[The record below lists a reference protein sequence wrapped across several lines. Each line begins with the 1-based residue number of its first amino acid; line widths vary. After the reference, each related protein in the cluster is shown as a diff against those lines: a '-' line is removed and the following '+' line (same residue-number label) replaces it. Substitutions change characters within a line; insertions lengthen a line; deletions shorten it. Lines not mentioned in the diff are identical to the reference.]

1 MAAKKFVTFYGFRCS
16 ENTFLRI
23 LYRPFHTSKFN
34 RIQCASNANWAR
46 SHCTSSN
53 AHRMN
58 AHRVN
63 PPRDVDW
70 KRIEPNRVGVPEVMN
85 NE

>member
-1 MAAKKFVTFYGFRCS
+1 MRIEFASIAFTLTVNLIR
-16 ENTFLRI
+16 FL
-23 LYRPFHTSKFN
+23 
-34 RIQCASNANWAR
+34 QCAS
-46 SHCTSSN
+46 
-53 AHRMN
+53 N

-63 PPRDVDW
+63 PPRNVDW